1 MKTTAIAIATIVT
14 LTSSAFAEKL
24 VFDFKDPKNVN
35 TIRFT
40 LDAPLETI
48 SGTASEIS
56 GTVTADPEN
65 PADIEGTIVVQAQS
79 LHVPNPVM
87 KQHMHGEEWLDVTT
101 HETIKFEL
109 KEVSN
114 VKRDGDKGTADVKG
128 TFTLRGI
135 SKDITVPVR
144 VTYLPGR
151 LADRSPGVEGDL
163 LVIRSDYTIK
173 RSDFGI
179 KPGQAEDKVADEIN
193 VSLSIAGAAPK
204 G

>member
-1 MKTTAIAIATIVT
+1 MKITAIAITA
-14 LTSSAFAEKL
+14 LLSLSASAFAEKL
-24 VFDFKDPKNVN
+24 VFDFKDPKGVN

-48 SGTASEIS
+48 SGTASDIS

-65 PADIEGTIVVQAQS
+65 PADVTGTIVVQAQS
-79 LHVPNPVM
+79 LHVPNPLM
-87 KQHMHGEEWLDVTT
+87 KQHMHGDEWLDVTT
-101 HETIKFEL
+101 HETITFEL

-114 VKRDGDKGTADVKG
+114 VKREGDTGTADVKG

-151 LADRSPGVEGDL
+151 LGDRSPGLEGDL

-179 KPGQAEDKVADEIN
+179 KPGEAEDKVADEIT
-193 VSLSIAGAAPK
+193 VSMSIAGAAPK

>member
-1 MKTTAIAIATIVT
+1 MKKNALILAVLVGICSTAA
-14 LTSSAFAEKL
+14 AEKL
-24 VFDFKDPKNVN
+24 VFDFKDPKGVN
-35 TIRFT
+35 TVRFT

-48 SGTASEIS
+48 SGTANDIS

-65 PADIEGTIVVQAQS
+65 PADVEGTIVVKAQS
-79 LHVPNPVM
+79 LHVPNPMM
-87 KQHMHGEEWLDVTT
+87 KEHMQGAEWLDVNTY
-101 HETIKFEL
+101 ETITFEL

-114 VKRDGDKGTADVKG
+114 VKRDGDSGTADVKG

-135 SKDITVPVR
+135 SKDITVPVK

-151 LADRSPGVEGDL
+151 LGDRSPGLNGDL

-204 G
+204 E